1 VKLTIG
7 AIVKFTPLAAAHW
20 REYREG
26 TVIELS
32 DTDAVVEYAD
42 GLKRTVPRGDLV
54 SIDTPPSI
62 EVGKMVVGDD
72 DSA

>member
-1 VKLTIG
+1 MKVG
-7 AIVKFTPLAAAHW
+7 ATVRFTPLAIRHW
-20 REYREG
+20 REEREG
-26 TVIELS
+26 TVVGLS

-42 GLKRTVPRGDLV
+42 GLKRTVPQGDLV
-54 SIDTPPSI
+54 NVDTPPSI